1 MAYRLATA
9 SAASCT
15 AGWTFVGVGVW
26 HHAWEAATVGIGLLT
41 MGVAGALAAL
51 LRHTVAQV
59 DARTRHDLSVL
70 AEHRRRL
77 ELDIQKREL
86 DLAQREKAMA
96 RRATITAIRLGSHA
110 RALDEARNANTV
122 LRAKNSQLMQEIEE
136 VNDERN
142 QLITAE
148 LSFAHDRFT
157 SKTYGGLRAVV
168 GSEQPHP
175 DPHAQAGYGSRPPR
189 SGS

>member
-1 MAYRLATA
+1 MAYRLAFA

-15 AGWTFVGVGVW
+15 AGWTFVGEGVW
-26 HHAWEAATVGIGLLT
+26 HHTWELATVGIGLLT

-51 LRHTVAQV
+51 LRHTVSQA
-59 DARTRHDLSVL
+59 DARTRHDLSVM

-77 ELDIQKREL
+77 ELDMRKREL

-110 RALDEARNANTV
+110 RALDDARNANTA
-122 LRAKNSQLMQEIEE
+122 LRAKNSRLMQEIEE

-142 QLITAE
+142 QLIMAE
-148 LSFAHDRFT
+148 LTLAHDRFT
-157 SKTYGGLRAVV
+157 SKAYGGLRAVV
-168 GSEQPHP
+168 GSEQPRP

>member
-1 MAYRLATA
+1 M
-9 SAASCT
+9 
-15 AGWTFVGVGVW
+15 GVW
-26 HHAWEAATVGIGLLT
+26 HHAWESATVGIGLLT

-51 LRHTVAQV
+51 LRHTVTQV
-59 DARTRHDLSVL
+59 DTRTRHDLSVL

-77 ELDIQKREL
+77 ELDLQKHEL
-86 DLAQREKAMA
+86 DLARREKAMA

-110 RALDEARNANTV
+110 RALDEARNANTA

-148 LSFAHDRFT
+148 LTFAHDRFT
-157 SKTYGGLRAVV
+157 SRTYGALRAVV
-168 GSEQPHP
+168 GSEQSHP

>member
-1 MAYRLATA
+1 MHRR
-9 SAASCT
+9 
-15 AGWTFVGVGVW
+15 
-26 HHAWEAATVGIGLLT
+26 E
-41 MGVAGALAAL
+41 
-51 LRHTVAQV
+51 Q
-59 DARTRHDLSVL
+59 DLS
-70 AEHRRRL
+70 
-77 ELDIQKREL
+77 
-86 DLAQREKAMA
+86 QREKAMA

-110 RALDEARNANTV
+110 RALDEARNANTA
-122 LRAKNSQLMQEIEE
+122 LRAKNSELMQEIEE

-148 LSFAHDRFT
+148 LTFAHDRFT

-168 GSEQPHP
+168 GSEQSHP

>member
-1 MAYRLATA
+1 
-9 SAASCT
+9 
-15 AGWTFVGVGVW
+15 
-26 HHAWEAATVGIGLLT
+26 
-41 MGVAGALAAL
+41 MGVAGALASL
-51 LRHTVAQV
+51 LRHAVNQV
-59 DARTRHDLSVL
+59 DARTRHSLGIL
-70 AEHRRRL
+70 AEHRQRL

-86 DLAQREKAMA
+86 DLSRREKAMA

-110 RALDEARNANTV
+110 RALDEARNANTA
-122 LRAKNSQLMQEIEE
+122 LRAKNSELMQEIEE

-148 LSFAHDRFT
+148 LTFAHDRFT

-168 GSEQPHP
+168 GSEQSHP

>member
-1 MAYRLATA
+1 MAYRLAFA
-9 SAASCT
+9 STASCT
-15 AGWTFVGVGVW
+15 AGWTFVGEGVW
-26 HHAWEAATVGIGLLT
+26 HHAWESAAVGVGLLT
-41 MGVAGALAAL
+41 MGVAGVLAAL
-51 LRHTVAQV
+51 LRHTVNQV
-59 DARTRHDLSVL
+59 DVRTRHDLSVL

-77 ELDIQKREL
+77 ELGMHKREL
-86 DLAQREKAMA
+86 ELSQREKAMA

-110 RALDEARNANTV
+110 RALDEARNANTA
-122 LRAKNSQLMQEIEE
+122 LRAKNSSLMQEIEE

-148 LSFAHDRFT
+148 LTLAHDRFT

-168 GSEQPHP
+168 GSEQSHP